1 MISTAHFLT
10 VEDVFYQRLHQTAD
24 LLDVI
29 RHRALLDAQ
38 LVRHFLLGGS
48 VIEQTEDPA
57 VLRFDFCQHGD
68 KVFQKSTVGH
78 LHSERSL
85 YHCVQGLM
93 HPIVLMAISDY

>member
-1 MISTAHFLT
+1 MMISTANILT
-10 VEDVFYQRLHQTAD
+10 VEDVLYQRLHQTAD

-38 LVRHFLLGGS
+38 LVRHLLLGGS

-68 KVFQKSTVGH
+68 KVFQNRLIDNIILK
-78 LHSERSL
+78 
-85 YHCVQGLM
+85 
-93 HPIVLMAISDY
+93 